1 MMRLLALACLLAAI
15 PAPAP
20 AAEPLGRLFFT
31 PSQRASLDVA
41 RSQRTR
47 TTVATE
53 KTNEEAV
60 PVPEVI
66 TYGGMVRRNDGKT
79 TVWINNRAVHDKAAG
94 GGTSI
99 VNRVQ
104 PDGGI
109 SLQVPQSGRSVDLKV
124 GQSVELLSGSIEESY
139 ARRSTAPKP
148 ETKPAAKSGA
158 GTAPPKPREEAETR
172 LRRGRDEREELE
184 AAAQTGA
191 PKAPPVSAE
200 TPRKGY

>member
-15 PAPAP
+15 TAPAP

-31 PSQRASLDVA
+31 PAQRGSLDVA
-41 RSQRTR
+41 RTQRAR

-79 TVWINNRAVHDKAAG
+79 TVWINNRAVHDKEAVG
-94 GGTSI
+94 GASM
-99 VNRVQ
+99 VSKVR
-104 PDGGI
+104 PDGGV
-109 SLQVPQSGRSVDLKV
+109 SLQVPQSNRSVDLKV

-139 ARRSTAPKP
+139 ARRTSPKP
-148 ETKPAAKSGA
+148 ESKPAPQAAKSA
-158 GTAPPKPREEAETR
+158 APPKPGLAAEKR
-172 LRRGRDEREELE
+172 LPRAGNEREQPET
-184 AAAQTGA
+184 AAQTGA
-191 PKAPPVSAE
+191 AEAPRPAADV
-200 TPRKGY
+200 PRKGN